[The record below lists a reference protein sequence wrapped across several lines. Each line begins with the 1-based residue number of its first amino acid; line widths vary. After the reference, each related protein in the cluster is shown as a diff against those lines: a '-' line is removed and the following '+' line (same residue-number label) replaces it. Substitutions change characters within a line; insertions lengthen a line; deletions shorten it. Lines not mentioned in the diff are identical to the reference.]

1 MFKRIKQ
8 NGWQRLAHFEVEH
21 KCIIRNNS
29 LVLIRGNK
37 TRRKPWLL
45 PEKYEETQTYV
56 GQQKD
61 CSPTAPGGYMKRH
74 VHSQKAAT
82 ECHRITRETHGNM
95 LDNTTMKQ
103 PNDAHE
109 SIPKWH
115 TKWHIGG
122 RSAEW
127 DKGSLGCEEPMMI
140 PCFLM
145 SPETYGFRWG
155 WEHHCQ
161 TSEWNL
167 NYQLLFVF
175 CREWWNLMNI
185 RGKWTQTRKVDQTL
199 NIFAPRFEAG
209 QSPKAGY
216 FAQMPLAFF
225 SLGIFWIF
233 VVGNVQSRTET
244 PQTPWFTLR

>member
-1 MFKRIKQ
+1 MHHKKQ
-8 NGWQRLAHFEVEH
+8 LFGIDQREQNTQETMAFTWE
-21 KCIIRNNS
+21 IW
-29 LVLIRGNK
+29 GN
-37 TRRKPWLL
+37 PN
-45 PEKYEETQTYV
+45 QQV
-56 GQQKD
+56 GQKD

-82 ECHRITRETHGNM
+82 ECHVGCH
-95 LDNTTMKQ
+95 TTMMPINPSQ
-103 PNDAHE
+103 R
-109 SIPKWH
+109 WH

-127 DKGSLGCEEPMMI
+127 DKGSLGCEEMWGAWLVI
-140 PCFLM
+140 PCLLM

-185 RGKWTQTRKVDQTL
+185 RGKWPQTRKVDQTL
-199 NIFAPRFEAG
+199 NIFAPDARPDNP
-209 QSPKAGY
+209 QKPDILPKCK
-216 FAQMPLAFF
+216 AFF
-225 SLGIFWIF
+225 SFGIFWIF

-244 PQTPWFTLR
+244 QGVVSHLWTHPMIYPPVTWHWKIPYKSI